1 MSQFNPE
8 RVIELNKKLKDYAA
22 QIHNDENFNEL
33 ASIALS
39 SYVMLAHPD
48 ERQSLAICGFL
59 KHLTGLGAAKFQAP
73 DPLTAPELIPPSEV
87 LERARVIME
96 ARRNPKK

>member
-33 ASIALS
+33 ATVALS
-39 SYVMLAHPD
+39 SYVMMAHPD
-48 ERQSLAICGFL
+48 ERQSYAIGEFL
-59 KHLTGLGAAKFQAP
+59 KHLTGLGAQKVTPPA
-73 DPLTAPELIPPSEV
+73 PLTTPELIPPDEV
-87 LERARVIME
+87 LKRAQELMKSRN
-96 ARRNPKK
+96 NPKK